1 MILKLYDF
9 IESKGFDNIELIE
22 NIKNQM
28 ISIYNQLSSCTELSN
43 EEFLDIIKNQT
54 IFISI
59 DELLNVQGCITL
71 IIERKMIHN
80 GQHVGHIEDVVV
92 DETYR
97 SLKIGKQLMEHVITY
112 TKENQCY
119 KVILNCNDKV
129 EGFYTKLG
137 FTSKNKE
144 MSLYFH

>member
-43 EEFLDIIKNQT
+43 EDFLDIIKNQT

-59 DELLNVQGCITL
+59 DESLNVQGCITL